1 MLASDFL
8 SDKNFM
14 ITVIKIVVKMCIM
27 FIKGNI
33 LIPYTEILMRKVY
46 LRGFFM
52 SETSEKKHA
61 NQFSSESR
69 TYFFHMNVRENKR
82 FSSSFSAS
90 YRKSSQI
97 LKIIQSRNAVSF
109 FSKVRVV

>member
-14 ITVIKIVVKMCIM
+14 ITVIKIVIKMCIM

-46 LRGFFM
+46 LRVFFM
-52 SETSEKKHA
+52 SETSEKK
-61 NQFSSESR
+61 
-69 TYFFHMNVRENKR
+69 TM
-82 FSSSFSAS
+82 
-90 YRKSSQI
+90 QI
-97 LKIIQSRNAVSF
+97 NFQ
-109 FSKVRVV
+109 VRVERNFFT

>member
-52 SETSEKKHA
+52 SET
-61 NQFSSESR
+61 
-69 TYFFHMNVRENKR
+69 T
-82 FSSSFSAS
+82 
-90 YRKSSQI
+90 
-97 LKIIQSRNAVSF
+97 
-109 FSKVRVV
+109 